1 MKTLFRI
8 IYESLCG
15 SNQNISDYR
24 DEIYGSVGMLSCLAA
39 LVIAGLFYLV
49 LGRWKN
55 VWHTRVNW
63 AITLVFAAFTGGC
76 IAFILAKR
84 TIGAVDGYLI
94 QFSLMNAA
102 LTACYF
108 FLLSCLFKTFS
119 IHAKRTPF

>member
-1 MKTLFRI
+1 MKTLFKI

-24 DEIYGSVGMLSCLAA
+24 QGIYSSVGILSCLAA
-39 LVIAGLFYLV
+39 VVIACLFYVV

-55 VWHTRVNW
+55 VWHTRVHW
-63 AITLVFAAFTGGC
+63 TITLVFAALTGGC
-76 IAFILAKR
+76 AAFILAKQ
-84 TIGAVDGYLI
+84 TIGSVDGYLI

-102 LTACYF
+102 LTAGYF